1 MTLYGAA
8 LLLVVF
14 GALLAALD
22 VLLLALTPW
31 LLERLNRSAP
41 GRRTDAIVLIRSA
54 PVLTAAVVAALVFLP
69 AWWAHEPENTGE
81 TASALLL
88 ALALLSAL
96 PLLQGLFRGARM
108 FVKTRDQLLTW
119 RGRGRNP
126 PRVEAPFEVLEV
138 TGGGDLALCVGG
150 YLRPII
156 YASADVIRSLDPQE
170 FSAALAHEVSHAT
183 RRDPLR
189 LLWLGSCPDFL
200 RWFGLDRPWRL
211 AFSRACEFAADAGAS
226 RGNPEVALDLA
237 SALLK
242 VARLRTF
249 RPLSAEAL
257 ADVAVSPAFSSRVDL
272 EARVEALANPGPEP
286 TPAGFHPRP
295 WMFAAALLLLCAAG
309 ALASEHVHTLT
320 EEVGRLLTR

>member
-8 LLLVVF
+8 VLLVVF

-22 VLLLALTPW
+22 LLLLALTPW
-31 LLERLNRSAP
+31 LLRRLTPSAP
-41 GRRTDAIVLIRSA
+41 GRRSDAILIVRSA
-54 PVLTAAVVAALVFLP
+54 PVLTAAAAAALVFLP

-88 ALALLSAL
+88 GLALLSAL
-96 PLLQGLFRGARM
+96 PLLQGLFRGTRM
-108 FVKTRDQLLTW
+108 FVKTRDRLLIW

-138 TGGGDLALCVGG
+138 TGGDLALCVGG
-150 YLRPII
+150 YLRPTI
-156 YASADVIRSLDPQE
+156 YASAEVIRSLDPEE
-170 FSAALAHEVSHAT
+170 FHAALAHEVSHAT

-200 RWFGLDRPWRL
+200 RLFGLDGPWRL

-257 ADVAVSPAFSSRVDL
+257 ADVAVSSAFSSRVDL
-272 EARVEALANPGPEP
+272 EARVEALANPRPEAA
-286 TPAGFHPRP
+286 PAPFGPRP
-295 WMFAAALLLLCAAG
+295 WMFAGALLLLCAAG
-309 ALASEHVHTLT
+309 ALASENVHALT
-320 EEVGRLLTR
+320 EEVGRFLTR